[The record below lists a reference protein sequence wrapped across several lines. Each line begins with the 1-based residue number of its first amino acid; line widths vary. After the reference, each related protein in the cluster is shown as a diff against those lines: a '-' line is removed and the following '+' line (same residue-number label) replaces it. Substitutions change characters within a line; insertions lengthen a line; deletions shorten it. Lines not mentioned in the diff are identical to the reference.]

1 MEETMENQPNN
12 NTMYYVLG
20 AIVLVAV
27 IAAGYLL
34 RPKATTPGK
43 TGQQAGVPAATPT
56 PGPITRLAC
65 DTQYY
70 NPVLGFPKYF
80 LSVEGGDV
88 VGPSQV
94 ECTMTISQE
103 NKVITVEKVIAP
115 LTDKADRGGNVFKCS
130 TQALELR
137 PKIPT
142 KVDVV
147 LKDDQNARASCSAI
161 FALPQT

>member
-43 TGQQAGVPAATPT
+43 TGQQAGVPAAVPT
-56 PGPITRLAC
+56 PGPISRLAC
-65 DTQYY
+65 DVQYY

-88 VGPSQV
+88 TGPSQV
-94 ECTMTISQE
+94 ECTMTITQE
-103 NKVITVEKVIAP
+103 NRVVSTEKMTVP
-115 LTDKADRGGNVFKCS
+115 LTEKPDRGGNVFKCS
-130 TQALELR
+130 SQALELR
-137 PKIPT
+137 PTIPT
-142 KVDVV
+142 KVDVS
-147 LKDDQNARASCSAI
+147 LKDDQGAKASCSAV
-161 FALPQT
+161 FALPTT